1 MTVSYVTLD
10 TLAMLESISLC
21 RPLRPAASDRV
32 VASIGSTSCWWSANQ
47 RIAIAVRQIRS
58 ANHSQCT
65 PRSSLVNVCNFCA
78 PSSDIASP
86 SASML
91 ATGCAGYWA
100 ALAQCCLATQQGVG
114 GVFCESFLRHLT
126 RAGHLTFDHSATL
139 LNIYVAF
146 LRWQQPHPD
155 CHTVGF
161 HLVGPDQPPSSIEI
175 RGYIG

>member
-10 TLAMLESISLC
+10 TLALLESISLC

-32 VASIGSTSCWWSANQ
+32 VASSGSTSCWWSANQ

-58 ANHSQCT
+58 ANHSQCI

-91 ATGCAGYWA
+91 ATGWAGDCGIPGRYRPTTVCRV
-100 ALAQCCLATQQGVG
+100 LGCTRSVLPRNATG
-114 GVFCESFLRHLT
+114 CRRSFLRKFLAASDSRRPPLITQPHYS
-126 RAGHLTFDHSATL
+126 TFMWHFCDGSSLIQIATL
-139 LNIYVAF
+139 LAF
-146 LRWQQPHPD
+146 IL
-155 CHTVGF
+155 
-161 HLVGPDQPPSSIEI
+161 
-175 RGYIG
+175 